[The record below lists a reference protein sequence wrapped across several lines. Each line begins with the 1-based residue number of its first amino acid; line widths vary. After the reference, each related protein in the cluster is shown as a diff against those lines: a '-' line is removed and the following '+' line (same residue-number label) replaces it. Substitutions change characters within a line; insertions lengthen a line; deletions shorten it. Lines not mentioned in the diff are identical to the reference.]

1 MGNLIET
8 NRLILKPLTYQQML
22 KYVKN
27 DQSLEAELKLNNSS
41 MVLSP
46 LLKEALEQSILP
58 SVKDKNTNYLF
69 STLWTVIDKDENR
82 SVADVCFQGE
92 PNEHGEIEIGY
103 GTYEQY
109 QGKGYMT
116 EAVQGIINWATQQK
130 NVKAVIA
137 STDKTNV
144 ASYTILEKNAFI
156 RVSDSKE
163 QYHWRLVVR

>member
-1 MGNLIET
+1 MIET

-22 KYVKN
+22 KYIKN
-27 DQSLEAELKLNNSS
+27 DHSLEVELKLNDSS

-58 SVKDKNTNYLF
+58 SLKDKNNNYLF
-69 STLWTVIDKDENR
+69 STLWTIVDKNENL

-92 PNEHGEIEIGY
+92 PNEQGEIEIGY
-103 GTYEQY
+103 GTYEQH

-116 EAVQGIINWATQQK
+116 EAVQGMIKWAGKQAK
-130 NVKAVIA
+130 VKAIIA

-144 ASYTILEKNAFI
+144 ASFTILEKNAFKK
-156 RVSDSKE
+156 VGESDT
-163 QYHWRLVVR
+163 QFNWRLVVS